1 MFHFENS
8 SEKLNIRVTNNIIS
22 LMERFLSICHVQFAS
37 YLTHVRSYISF
48 VNKNK
53 KQTWK
58 KKKLDNISQS
68 RENIN
73 NSYVQFS
80 KIA

>member
-1 MFHFENS
+1 
-8 SEKLNIRVTNNIIS
+8 
-22 LMERFLSICHVQFAS
+22 MERFLSICHVQFAS

-58 KKKLDNISQS
+58 KRNWTILVKA
-68 RENIN
+68 E
-73 NSYVQFS
+73 
-80 KIA
+80 KI